1 MVEIKNSQEVDKL
14 RAAALVVAKT
24 LALLKKEIH
33 AGIST
38 EDLDQIA
45 RKKIEAE
52 GAKPGFLGYRGYP
65 ATLCVSI
72 NEEVVHGIPSSKRI
86 IKDGDIVSFDV
97 GTIVDGFYGDAA
109 ITVAVGK
116 VKPEHLKLIEVT
128 EKSLNKALAVI
139 KDGVHLGDISHAVQE
154 FVEKEGMSVVRDFTG
169 HGIGRNLHEDPSI
182 PNYGSAGKGLILRSG
197 MTLAIEP
204 MVCLGKGD
212 ITVKK
217 DGWTA
222 VSSDGSYAAHFE
234 HDVCVTDSGCEILSK
249 I

>member
-1 MVEIKNSQEVDKL
+1 MVEIKNSQELDKL
-14 RAAALVVAKT
+14 RAAAKIVART
-24 LALLKKEIH
+24 LALLKKEIRL
-33 AGIST
+33 GIST
-38 EDLDQIA
+38 EELDKIA
-45 RKKIEAE
+45 REKIEAE

-65 ATLCVSI
+65 ASVCILI

-97 GTIVDGFYGDAA
+97 GTLLDGFYGDAA

-116 VKPEHLKLIEVT
+116 VKPEYLRLIDVT
-128 EKSLNKALAVI
+128 KRSLSKALAVI
-139 KDGVHLGDISHAVQE
+139 KDGAHLGDVSNAVQE
-154 FVEKEGMSVVRDFTG
+154 FVEKEGMSVVKEFTG
-169 HGIGRNLHEDPSI
+169 HGIGRRLHEDPSI
-182 PNYGSAGKGLILRSG
+182 PNFGQAGKGIILRTG

-234 HDVCVTDSGCEILSK
+234 HDICVTDSGCEILSK
-249 I
+249 V